1 MSLNTMQ
8 FLPPHIIFSQADI
21 FLMWEHNVLSNSL
34 IFVSDIKTWLPSVA
48 SSKCSIMWLCRTLG
62 LHICIIFCNRTG
74 TPVVRSL
81 TMDPFRSCLMTRLS
95 LNALCWT
102 KLLFSIQ
109 YSNAEINLSVYLDR
123 CSSSVSIIRYGASLG
138 GAKSNVFNPTLRL
151 FSHTCLISL
160 ILVYIRRVTTT
171 RRDGTK
177 STNNR
182 QTPSPW
188 WWSRSPLQRRGFDEP
203 MPPEGWA
210 ALRMLVPM
218 PPSKRFNR
226 SNKLM

>member
-1 MSLNTMQ
+1 MSRQM
-8 FLPPHIIFSQADI
+8 D
-21 FLMWEHNVLSNSL
+21 V
-34 IFVSDIKTWLPSVA
+34 V
-48 SSKCSIMWLCRTLG
+48 
-62 LHICIIFCNRTG
+62 
-74 TPVVRSL
+74 VVRRSPRGDRPAGMVPQAKEEDNDGDEQRPTRTRIVGCFHCGCRWRWGAL
-81 TMDPFRSCLMTRLS
+81 TQQPT
-95 LNALCWT
+95 LNGRVVGRWH
-102 KLLFSIQ
+102 
-109 YSNAEINLSVYLDR
+109 
-123 CSSSVSIIRYGASLG
+123 GASLG

-171 RRDGTK
+171 RQDGTK

-188 WWSRSPLQRRGFDEP
+188 WWSRSPLQWRGFDEP
-203 MPPEGWA
+203 TPPEGWA